1 MQQRI
6 TPRYFI
12 NKTISNINK
21 PDKQYQFRK
30 IIGEGYEGYVFEAVQ
45 IHQMKIEKLVALKL
59 LFRRSQNEIDII
71 NKLIEKQTHKH
82 IIRFFDHF
90 EYEKYYIIVMELGT
104 LDLYR
109 YIQQQQNFLDS
120 EKINL
125 CKKISYCVQEFH
137 SLGLIHCD
145 IKPENFLLIDNS
157 FKLCDMGFVRTQN
170 QEIIQN
176 IGTPAFQA
184 IEMIQDK
191 VIINNK
197 VDIWSLGCVF
207 YEIFTKEQL
216 FEGEK
221 IRDQIMNYG
230 VDQAEILN
238 KIEKIAI
245 DKSVLSLM
253 KQMIHPSQSVR
264 PMIDQIIKQLEEL
277 CEQNKIK
284 ENKQVD
290 WID

>member
-12 NKTISNINK
+12 NKTIQNVSK

-45 IHQMKIEKLVALKL
+45 INQMKIEKLVALKL
-59 LFRRSQNEIDII
+59 IFRKSQNEIDTID
-71 NKLIEKQTHKH
+71 KLMQIQTHNR
-82 IIRFFDHF
+82 IIKFFDHF

-109 YIQQQQNFLDS
+109 YIQQQNFLPS

-125 CKKISYCVQEFH
+125 CKKISYCIQEFH

-145 IKPENFLLIDNS
+145 IKPENFQLIDNL
-157 FKLCDMGFVRTQN
+157 FKLCDMGFVRTLN
-170 QEIIQN
+170 QDIIQN

-207 YEIFTKEQL
+207 YEIFTKQQL
-216 FEGEK
+216 FDGENIK
-221 IRDQIMNYG
+221 DQIINYG
-230 VDQAEILN
+230 IDQTKILK
-238 KIEKIAI
+238 KIEDIGI
-245 DKSVLSLM
+245 DSSVVSLM
-253 KQMIHPSQSVR
+253 KQMIHPCQSLR
-264 PMIDQIIKQLEEL
+264 PSIDQIIIELEQLS
-277 CEQNKIK
+277 EQNKIK
-284 ENKQVD
+284 EMDQVD
-290 WID
+290 WMN

>member
-12 NKTISNINK
+12 NKTISNINN
-21 PDKQYQFRK
+21 PEKQYQFRK
-30 IIGEGYEGYVFEAVQ
+30 VIGEGYEGYVFEAVQ
-45 IHQMKIEKLVALKL
+45 IYQMKIEKLVALKL
-59 LFRRSQNEIDII
+59 LFRKSQNQIDII
-71 NKLIEKQTHKH
+71 NKLIDKQTYNR

-90 EYEKYYIIVMELGT
+90 EYEQYYIIVMELGT

-145 IKPENFLLIDNS
+145 IKPENFLLIDNI

-207 YEIFTKEQL
+207 YEIFKKEQL

-221 IRDQIMNYG
+221 IKDQIMNYG
-230 VDQAEILN
+230 MDQTQILK
-238 KIEKIAI
+238 KIENISI
-245 DKSVLSLM
+245 DKSVINLM
-253 KQMIHPSQSVR
+253 KQMINPCQSVR
-264 PMIDQIIKQLEEL
+264 PSIDQIIKQLEEL
-277 CEQNKIK
+277 GEQNKIK
-284 ENKQVD
+284 EIKQID